1 MSKYKII
8 VCILILINIIMGI
21 YIMFF
26 MKKTP
31 IYTLQQYAEQMGYFD
46 SYRDIKIIYFD
57 NYNFLKEKYKGEID
71 TTYVLTTYTNLIE
84 TYFNKLYQDT
94 KDMDKENIAEYYK
107 KNLSEIQLNIGITE
121 EENFEILVN
130 LLKKY
135 DITQKKYTSGK
146 LVENSIIDKNTYITF
161 LLEIYYED
169 ITIKFNV
176 YVSNKDNLEE
186 PIIKFIPVKEEL

>member
-1 MSKYKII
+1 M
-8 VCILILINIIMGI
+8 
-21 YIMFF
+21 
-26 MKKTP
+26 
-31 IYTLQQYAEQMGYFD
+31 
-46 SYRDIKIIYFD
+46 
-57 NYNFLKEKYKGEID
+57 
-71 TTYVLTTYTNLIE
+71 
-84 TYFNKLYQDT
+84 
-94 KDMDKENIAEYYK
+94 
-107 KNLSEIQLNIGITE
+107 NIGITE
-121 EENFEILVN
+121 EADLEILVN

>member
-31 IYTLQQYAEQMGYFD
+31 IYTLQQYAEQMG
-46 SYRDIKIIYFD
+46 YFD

-121 EENFEILVN
+121 EEDFEILVN